1 MARGLQATT
10 TSKDSRR
17 QHRKL
22 AQQQAKRAERRRR
35 LLLLAGLAAMVVAGA
50 VFLVSRLND
59 SPDSGV
65 PDINWASVPQD
76 GSTLGDPNAPVTIVE
91 YADYQCPA
99 CGYFA
104 REILPRI
111 VQDYVNSGKVRI
123 EFRVRP
129 FLSPL
134 PLTDPGNESVQA
146 AEAAMCAGDQGHYWE
161 YNHALFTHQN
171 GENAG
176 AFSQDN
182 LTTLADDLGMNT
194 TAFTACLDTGT
205 HQQAVIDSKTAS
217 DSAGIT
223 QTPTLIINGQQV
235 FLTTSGYPPL
245 KQQIETAL
253 TAAGE
258 S

>member
-1 MARGLQATT
+1 M
-10 TSKDSRR
+10 
-17 QHRKL
+17 
-22 AQQQAKRAERRRR
+22 
-35 LLLLAGLAAMVVAGA
+35 LAGLAAIAVVAA
-50 VFLVSRLND
+50 VFVVSRINE
-59 SPDSGV
+59 SSSSGV
-65 PDINWASVPQD
+65 PEIDWASVPQD
-76 GSTLGDPNAPVTIVE
+76 GSSLGNPNATVTIVE

-104 REILPRI
+104 RDILPKI

-134 PLTDPGNESVQA
+134 PLNDPGNESVQA
-146 AEAAMCAGDQGHYWE
+146 AEAAMCAGDQGRYWE

-176 AFSQDN
+176 AFGRSN
-182 LTTLADDLGMNT
+182 LIALASDVGMD
-194 TAFTACLDTGT
+194 TAAFETCLDSGT

-223 QTPTLIINGQQV
+223 QTPTLIINGKQV
-235 FLTTSGYPPL
+235 FLTTAGYLPL
-245 KQQIETAL
+245 KQQIDAAL
-253 TAAGE
+253 AASGG